1 MSDDLISKREL
12 EQYLTS
18 RYRMERFKEIIF
30 ETKKAI
36 RSELPKSQT
45 MTKVLLSLEDFK
57 ALEEDYYGTV
67 GVEHNGGDAT
77 ATLFGV
83 PIDIDVNIESGQFGF
98 VIEMKI

>member
-1 MSDDLISKREL
+1 MSDDLTRKREL

-57 ALEEDYYGTV
+57 ALEEDYYATV
-67 GVEHNGGDAT
+67 GAKCYVGDAT

-83 PIDIDVNIESGQFGF
+83 PLEVDASIEHGEFGF